1 MASWTPLL
9 TTYAINTIINVSN
22 WNALTGSSGNLQYLY
37 DQLIP
42 EIYANGY
49 VSTSFL
55 LNQNNVD
62 YTINPDVLTDIRPSG
77 FQTQFPYS
85 SFTGNIKIRRSGL
98 YLTAATTLNTGSW
111 NTPTL
116 TFKRNGDEIS
126 QSAANFTP
134 RYPAINESYAP
145 LPINHFAIQLLEDE
159 DEISAV
165 ASKTT
170 GGVLNVQYS
179 PGDSSTDASYFS
191 KSPYVSNVFLNN
203 AGVNTIA
210 PIPIFILDPNINL
223 TIDENVNRNFY
234 PSNDKW
240 ISALLPSNS
249 TTMYAFFDTVN
260 TLSSSQWQKLH
271 WAKTKNNANRA
282 YVYPYIP
289 SANYDSIATW
299 RWLPNSDSN
308 ADYNYL
314 FMMVVVKS
322 FDEANAP
329 GPNPTGVDF
338 EVNLLSLHT
347 IDRANEITGT
357 PISVTAHTNLAKTQT
372 TIWLRVANWKIMID
386 TFAKNSSFLANGYI
400 FSLEV
405 GVLYNNIID
414 YSSIKCNTNVSGV
427 KEINLSTLG
436 NRTGYDLND
445 IKVMTLGG
453 NEFMPISF
461 YPDQLTMQSYYF
473 IGNWQLDDKANAPV
487 LTGSW
492 NTVIQGDGLYYQQ
505 QKESLWRIMKSQF
518 NINDRAIYSSSN
530 ALVDQGIVFGTYVFN
545 GLERFV

>member
-9 TTYAINTIINVSN
+9 TTYAVNSIINVAD

-37 DQLIP
+37 DQLMP

-62 YTINPDVLTDIRPSG
+62 YTINPDALTDIRPSG

-159 DEISAV
+159 DEIAAV

-191 KSPYVSNVFLNN
+191 KSPYVSNLFLNN
-203 AGVNTIA
+203 AGVNAIA

-249 TTMYAFFDTVN
+249 TTMYAFSDTVD
-260 TLSSSQWQKLH
+260 TISSTQWPYTH

-282 YVYPYIP
+282 YVYPYSP
-289 SANYDSIATW
+289 STNFESQATW
-299 RWLPNSDSN
+299 RWFPNSSNN

-322 FDEANAP
+322 FDEANVP
-329 GPNPTGVDF
+329 GPMLFDF
-338 EVNLLSLHT
+338 EMNLLSLHT
-347 IDRANEITGT
+347 IDKANEITGT
-357 PISVTAHTNLAKTQT
+357 PISITALINQAKTQIT
-372 TIWLRVANWKIMID
+372 VWLRVANWKIIID

-400 FSLEV
+400 LSLEV
-405 GVLYNNIID
+405 GVLYNNTID
-414 YSSIKCNTNVSGV
+414 YSSIKCNTNVSGT
-427 KEINLSTLG
+427 KDINLSALG
-436 NRTGYDLND
+436 NLTGYDLNN

-453 NEFMPISF
+453 NEFFPVTF
-461 YPDQLTMQSYYF
+461 YPTITMQSYYF

-492 NTVIQGDGLYYQQ
+492 NTVVQGDGLYYTQ

-518 NINDRAIYSSSN
+518 NISNRAVYSSNSS
-530 ALVDQGIVFGTYVFN
+530 LVNYGIVFGTYTFN
-545 GLERFV
+545 DIAGFV